1 MNQQNLNLYHIFYE
15 VASCGNISGAARNL
29 FISQPAISKAIS
41 KLENNLSTTLFIR
54 SSRGVKLTPEGEL
67 LFKQIETAF
76 HAIHQGET
84 QLLKNQQL
92 GVGQLSIGVSNTLC
106 KYMLLPYLQTYI
118 RENPHV
124 KLSIYCQS
132 SLETIAAL
140 ESGKLD
146 IGLVGESDRMG
157 DLCFTPVEEIQDM
170 FVTTKEYM
178 AHLEER
184 AQKEMSLSHD
194 RNHFEITESRKTQP
208 LKSSEMKD
216 STNLLSH
223 ATLLLLDKKNITRQ
237 YVEKY
242 LLLRDITPEQQLEVT
257 TMDLLI
263 EFAKIGMGV
272 ACVISNFVEKE
283 LSDGTLIPFPMAEPI
298 PKRKIGFAY
307 KKQTNP
313 TVTMEKFL
321 ALTEK

>member
-1 MNQQNLNLYHIFYE
+1 MNLQNLNLYHIFYE

-41 KLENNLSTTLFIR
+41 KLEGNLSTTLFIR
-54 SSRGVKLTPEGEL
+54 SSKGVKLTPEGEL

-92 GVGQLSIGVSNTLC
+92 GVGQLSIGVSTTLC
-106 KYMLLPYLQTYI
+106 KYLLLPYLQTYI

-157 DLCFTPVEEIQDM
+157 DLSFCPVEEIQDM

-178 AHLEER
+178 EHLKER
-184 AQKEMSLSHD
+184 VQKEVSDSND
-194 RNHFEITESRKTQP
+194 RRQFMT
-208 LKSSEMKD
+208 SEDMD
-216 STNLLSH
+216 FSNLLSQS
-223 ATLLLLDKKNITRQ
+223 TLLLLDKKNITRQ

-283 LSDGTLIPFPMAEPI
+283 LSEGTLIPFPMADPI

-313 TVTMEKFL
+313 TNAMEKFL

>member
-1 MNQQNLNLYHIFYE
+1 M
-15 VASCGNISGAARNL
+15 
-29 FISQPAISKAIS
+29 
-41 KLENNLSTTLFIR
+41 
-54 SSRGVKLTPEGEL
+54 KLTPEGEL
-67 LFKQIETAF
+67 LFKQVDTAF
-76 HAIHQGET
+76 HAIWQGET

-92 GVGQLSIGVSNTLC
+92 GVGQLSIGVSTTLC

-132 SLETIAAL
+132 SLETIAGL

-146 IGLVGESDRMG
+146 IGLIGESDRMG
-157 DLCFTPVEEIQDM
+157 ELMFYPVEEIQDM
-170 FVTTKEYM
+170 FVTTKNYM
-178 AHLEER
+178 EHLKER
-184 AQKEMSLSHD
+184 DQGDEHD
-194 RNHFEITESRKTQP
+194 
-208 LKSSEMKD
+208 
-216 STNLLSH
+216 LLSH

-283 LSDGTLIPFPMAEPI
+283 LADGTLIPFPMSEPI
-298 PKRKIGFAY
+298 PKRKIGFAC

-313 TVTMEKFL
+313 THAMEKFL
-321 ALTEK
+321 ALTRE

>member
-15 VASCGNISGAARNL
+15 VASCGNISGAAKKL

-54 SSRGVKLTPEGEL
+54 SSRGVRLTAEGEL

-76 HAIHQGET
+76 HAIHLGET

-92 GVGQLSIGVSNTLC
+92 GVGQLSIGVSTTLC
-106 KYMLLPYLQTYI
+106 KYMLLPYLKTYI
-118 RENPHV
+118 SANPHV

-132 SLETIAAL
+132 SLETITAL
-140 ESGKLD
+140 ENGQLD
-146 IGLVGESDRMG
+146 IGLIGESERMG

-178 AHLEER
+178 EHLKER
-184 AQKEMSLSHD
+184 ANKENS
-194 RNHFEITESRKTQP
+194 
-208 LKSSEMKD
+208 KSKNGQLHSSSGHED
-216 STNLLSH
+216 YSNLLSH

-242 LLLRDITPEQQLEVT
+242 LLLKDITPEQQLEVT

-263 EFAKIGMGV
+263 EFAKIGMGI
-272 ACVISNFVEKE
+272 ACVISNFIEKE
-283 LSDGTLIPFPMAEPI
+283 LADATLIPFPTADPI

-307 KKQTNP
+307 RKQTNP
-313 TVTMEKFL
+313 TNAMEKFL
-321 ALTEK
+321 ALIAK

>member
-41 KLENNLSTTLFIR
+41 KLESNLSTTLFLR

-76 HAIHQGET
+76 HAINQGEA

-92 GVGQLSIGVSNTLC
+92 GVGQLSIGVSTTLC

-178 AHLEER
+178 EHLKER
-184 AQKEMSLSHD
+184 VQKEVSDSND
-194 RNHFEITESRKTQP
+194 RRHFMT
-208 LKSSEMKD
+208 SEDMNF
-216 STNLLSH
+216 SNLLSQS
-223 ATLLLLDKKNITRQ
+223 TLLLLDKKNITRQ

-283 LSDGTLIPFPMAEPI
+283 LSDGTLIPFPMADPI

-313 TVTMEKFL
+313 TNAMEKFL
-321 ALTEK
+321 MLTEK

>member
-1 MNQQNLNLYHIFYE
+1 MNLLNLNLYHIFYE
-15 VASCGNISGAARNL
+15 VANCGNISGAARNL

-41 KLENNLSTTLFIR
+41 KLESNLSTTLFLR

-106 KYMLLPYLQTYI
+106 KYVLLPYLQTYI
-118 RENPHV
+118 KENPHV

-178 AHLEER
+178 EHLKER
-184 AQKEMSLSHD
+184 VQKEVSDSND
-194 RNHFEITESRKTQP
+194 RRHFMT
-208 LKSSEMKD
+208 SEDMNF
-216 STNLLSH
+216 SNLLSQS
-223 ATLLLLDKKNITRQ
+223 TLLLLDKKNITRQ

-272 ACVISNFVEKE
+272 A
-283 LSDGTLIPFPMAEPI
+283 
-298 PKRKIGFAY
+298 
-307 KKQTNP
+307 
-313 TVTMEKFL
+313 
-321 ALTEK
+321 

>member
-1 MNQQNLNLYHIFYE
+1 MNLQNLNLYHIFYE

-41 KLENNLSTTLFIR
+41 KLESNLSTTLFLR

-106 KYMLLPYLQTYI
+106 KYVLLPYLQTYI
-118 RENPHV
+118 QENPHV

-178 AHLEER
+178 EHLKER
-184 AQKEMSLSHD
+184 VQKE
-194 RNHFEITESRKTQP
+194 TATT
-208 LKSSEMKD
+208 D
-216 STNLLSH
+216 STQLLSQ

-272 ACVISNFVEKE
+272 ACVIRNFVEKE
-283 LSDGTLIPFPMAEPI
+283 LSDGTLIPFPMTDPI

-313 TVTMEKFL
+313 TNAMTKFL
-321 ALTEK
+321 ALTGE

>member
-41 KLENNLSTTLFIR
+41 KLESNLSTTLFIR

-76 HAIHQGET
+76 HAIHQGES

-92 GVGQLSIGVSNTLC
+92 GVGELSIGVSNTLC
-106 KYMLLPYLQTYI
+106 KYVLLPYLQTYI

-132 SLETIAAL
+132 SLETIAGL

-178 AHLEER
+178 EHLKER
-184 AQKEMSLSHD
+184 VQKESSQVKD
-194 RNHFEITESRKTQP
+194 FSRFVA
-208 LKSSEMKD
+208 SEGKD
-216 STNLLSH
+216 FSPLLSH

-283 LSDGTLIPFPMAEPI
+283 LADGTLIPFPMADPI

-313 TVTMEKFL
+313 TNAMEKFL
-321 ALTEK
+321 MLTQK

>member
-41 KLENNLSTTLFIR
+41 KLESNLSTTLFLR

-76 HAIHQGET
+76 HAINQGEA

-92 GVGQLSIGVSNTLC
+92 GVGQLSIGVSTTLC

-178 AHLEER
+178 EHLKER
-184 AQKEMSLSHD
+184 VQKEALGNKD
-194 RNHFEITESRKTQP
+194 FNRFVA
-208 LKSSEMKD
+208 SEGKD
-216 STNLLSH
+216 FSPLLSH

-283 LSDGTLIPFPMAEPI
+283 LSDGTLIPFPMADPI

-313 TVTMEKFL
+313 TNAMEKFL
-321 ALTEK
+321 TLTEK